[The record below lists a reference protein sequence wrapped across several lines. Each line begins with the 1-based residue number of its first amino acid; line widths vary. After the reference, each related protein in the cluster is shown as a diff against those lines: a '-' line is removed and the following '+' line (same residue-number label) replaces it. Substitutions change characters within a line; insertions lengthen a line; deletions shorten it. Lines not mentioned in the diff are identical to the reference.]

1 VHLKTRYVAFQYDL
15 QEDVLFRGTAGYLLE
30 GERSGFGNEGSGS
43 GARGDAGPA
52 FVDVLNYDVV
62 KSKLSEME
70 RGTVEETLNAM
81 LDAEADQVIRA
92 RKYERTQERKD
103 TRAGYYKQSLVSLLE
118 LRKQKGW
125 SLGRSTQEA
134 KYLLS
139 YCLTFP

>member
-1 VHLKTRYVAFQYDL
+1 
-15 QEDVLFRGTAGYLLE
+15 
-30 GERSGFGNEGSGS
+30 
-43 GARGDAGPA
+43 
-52 FVDVLNYDVV
+52 
-62 KSKLSEME
+62 ME
-70 RGTVEETLNAM
+70 RGTVEETFNAM

-125 SLGRSTQEA
+125 SLERSTREA